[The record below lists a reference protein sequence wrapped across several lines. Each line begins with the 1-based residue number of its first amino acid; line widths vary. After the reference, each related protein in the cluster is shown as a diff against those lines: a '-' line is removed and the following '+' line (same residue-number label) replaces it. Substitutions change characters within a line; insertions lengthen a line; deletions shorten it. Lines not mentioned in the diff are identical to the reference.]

1 MLAKL
6 ATALLRALAA
16 GMMALA
22 GAFAAP
28 RYYAPEP
35 ERQIEEPL
43 EPDGYHVEWG
53 ERK

>member
-1 MLAKL
+1 VFARLAM
-6 ATALLRALAA
+6 AFLRALAA

-22 GAFAAP
+22 GAFAPP
-28 RYYAPEP
+28 RYYPPEP

-43 EPDGYHVEWG
+43 QTDPYRVECA